1 MGHAPALA
9 AAPADAAAGGGNGR
23 AAAAAA
29 AVAPAASAAG
39 AAAVSASE
47 PPTKRQR
54 SEPEAGSDGR
64 AWMGGDRARPG
75 LERPLPRLQTKPY
88 DDLRGHTGF
97 LLFCTKHV
105 GDGAAEA

>member
-1 MGHAPALA
+1 MGHAPALE
-9 AAPADAAAGGGNGR
+9 AAPADATAGGGNGR

-29 AVAPAASAAG
+29 AVAPAASAAV
-39 AAAVSASE
+39 AVAVSASE
-47 PPTKRQR
+47 PPTIKRQG

-64 AWMGGDRARPG
+64 ATGGDRAGSGRP
-75 LERPLPRLQTKPY
+75 PPRLQTKPY